1 MSRTEKWAL
10 GGATIGHLLLFVGLS
25 LVWKGEQPKDLKMSP
40 PIDVSLVDEVALES
54 TAPAETEAPDQSVAP
69 DQGTPED
76 AAPPEET
83 APEPEPQPAP
93 APPVPQPRPEPK
105 PEPRPEPKPAPKPQ
119 PAPKPVPKPQPPK
132 PKPAP
137 APKPAPKAPE
147 RPAPKPAP
155 KAPAKPAPKAAPQP
169 AAKPAPKP
177 APAKPAAAP
186 AKAKPAPAKGSGTDA
201 AAKAAKPRGSRLGAD
216 FAKSLAD
223 TATEKGK
230 GQTARAAQV
239 GAQSLAGLAAA
250 ISRQVQPC
258 ANRIT
263 NPGPGANRIRSRINL
278 QMAKDGSL
286 TARPKLM
293 GQTGVDDENGR
304 YAQRVGELAAAA
316 IIQCAPFEL
325 PDELY
330 EGGWKNITI
339 NYKLPG

>member
-10 GGATIGHLLLFVGLS
+10 GGAAIGHALLFVGLS
-25 LVWKGEQPKDLKMSP
+25 LIWKSDKPADLKLSP

-54 TAPAETEAPDQSVAP
+54 TAPADTEAPADSVAP
-69 DQGTPED
+69 DQGAPED

-83 APEPEPQPAP
+83 APEPEPEPAP
-93 APPVPQPRPEPK
+93 APPVPQPK

-137 APKPAPKAPE
+137 KPAPKAPE
-147 RPAPKPAP
+147 KPAPKPAP
-155 KAPAKPAPKAAPQP
+155 KP
-169 AAKPAPKP
+169 AAKPAAKP
-177 APAKPAAAP
+177 ASAKPAAA
-186 AKAKPAPAKGSGTDA
+186 AAKPKPAAAAKGSGTDEK
-201 AAKAAKPRGSRLGAD
+201 AKAAKPRGSRLGDD
-216 FAKSLAD
+216 FAKSLAQ
-223 TATEKGK
+223 TAAEKGT
-230 GQTARAAQV
+230 GQTARAAKV

-250 ISRQVQPC
+250 ISRQIQPC

-286 TARPKLM
+286 TARPKLL

-304 YAQRVGELAAAA
+304 YAQRVGELASAA

>member
-10 GGATIGHLLLFVGLS
+10 GGAAIGHALLFVGLS
-25 LVWKGEQPKDLKMSP
+25 LVWRSDKPADLKLSP

-54 TAPAETEAPDQSVAP
+54 TAPADTEAPADSVAP

-83 APEPEPQPAP
+83 VAEPEPEPVP

-105 PEPRPEPKPAPKPQ
+105 PQPRPAPKPQ
-119 PAPKPVPKPQPPK
+119 PAPKPVPKPQPAK
-132 PKPAP
+132 PK
-137 APKPAPKAPE
+137 
-147 RPAPKPAP
+147 PAPKPAP
-155 KAPAKPAPKAAPQP
+155 KAPAKPAAKTAPAKAAP
-169 AAKPAPKP
+169 AAKP
-177 APAKPAAAP
+177 KPAAA
-186 AKAKPAPAKGSGTDA
+186 KGSGNDEK
-201 AAKAAKPRGSRLGAD
+201 AKATKPRGSRLGAD
-216 FAKSLAD
+216 FRKSLAE
-223 TATEKGK
+223 TAAEKGT
-230 GQTARAAQV
+230 GQTARAAKV

-286 TARPKLM
+286 TARPKLL
-293 GQTGVDDENGR
+293 GQTGVDDENDR

>member
-10 GGATIGHLLLFVGLS
+10 GGAAIGHALLFVGLS
-25 LVWKGEQPKDLKMSP
+25 LVWKGEQPKELKMSP

-54 TAPAETEAPDQSVAP
+54 TAPADTEAPADSVAP
-69 DQGTPED
+69 DQGAPED

-83 APEPEPQPAP
+83 APEPEPEPAP
-93 APPVPQPRPEPK
+93 APPVPQPK

-137 APKPAPKAPE
+137 KPAPKAPE
-147 RPAPKPAP
+147 KPAPKPAP
-155 KAPAKPAPKAAPQP
+155 KP
-169 AAKPAPKP
+169 AAKPAAKP
-177 APAKPAAAP
+177 APAKPAAA
-186 AKAKPAPAKGSGTDA
+186 AAKPKPAAAAKGSGTDEK
-201 AAKAAKPRGSRLGAD
+201 AKAAKPRGSRLGDD
-216 FAKSLAD
+216 FAKSLAQ
-223 TATEKGK
+223 TAAEKGT
-230 GQTARAAQV
+230 GQTARAAKV

-263 NPGPGANRIRSRINL
+263 NPGPGANRIKSRINL

>member
-54 TAPAETEAPDQSVAP
+54 TAPAETEAPAQSVAP
-69 DQGTPED
+69 EQGAPED

-93 APPVPQPRPEPK
+93 APPVPQPKPEPK
-105 PEPRPEPKPAPKPQ
+105 PEPKPAPEPQ

-137 APKPAPKAPE
+137 APKPAPKAP
-147 RPAPKPAP
+147 
-155 KAPAKPAPKAAPQP
+155 AKPAPKAEPKP
-169 AAKPAPKP
+169 AAKPAAKP
-177 APAKPAAAP
+177 APAKPAAAA
-186 AKAKPAPAKGSGTDA
+186 AKPKPAPAKGSGTDA

-239 GAQSLAGLAAA
+239 GAQSLAGLGAA
-250 ISRQVQPC
+250 IIRQIQPC

-278 QMAKDGSL
+278 QMASDGSL
-286 TARPKLM
+286 TARPKLL

-304 YAQRVGELAAAA
+304 YAQRVAELASAA
-316 IIQCAPFEL
+316 IIQCAPFKL